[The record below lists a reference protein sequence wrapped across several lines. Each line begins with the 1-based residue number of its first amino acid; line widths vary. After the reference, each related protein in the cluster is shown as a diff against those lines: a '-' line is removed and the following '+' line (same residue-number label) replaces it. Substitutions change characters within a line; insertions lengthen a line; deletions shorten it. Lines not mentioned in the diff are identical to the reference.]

1 MTKSTTQRKIRLATV
16 WLGGCSGCNMSFL
29 DLGELLIDLSERAEL
44 VYGPFTDIKEFPEEV
59 DIAVVE
65 GSLNNT
71 ENLELYR
78 KIRQRTKLVVSFGD
92 CAVTGNVSSLR
103 NVLTPEEAL
112 AHSYGRDVGAPPFGN
127 EASQVLPQLLP
138 KSYPL
143 HHVLPV
149 DAFIPGCPPDPERT
163 WPALLALMEGK
174 QGIEA
179 VPEERT
185 FG

>member
-1 MTKSTTQRKIRLATV
+1 MTNSTEERKIRLATV

-29 DLGELLIDLSERAEL
+29 DLGELLIDLSQRTEL
-44 VYGPFTDIKEFPEEV
+44 VYGPFTDIKAFPKDV
-59 DIAVVE
+59 DITIVE
-65 GSLNNT
+65 GSINNT

-78 KIRQRTKLVVSFGD
+78 EIRQRTKIVVSFGD

-103 NVLTPEEAL
+103 NVLTPEEVL
-112 AHSYGRDVGAPPFGN
+112 VQSYGHVPGDPPYGS
-127 EASQVLPQLLP
+127 EASEVLPRLLP

-163 WPALLALMEGK
+163 WPALLALLEGK
-174 QGIEA
+174 RAEPA
-179 VPEERT
+179 PEERS

>member
-1 MTKSTTQRKIRLATV
+1 MSNGERKIRLATV

-29 DLGELLIDLSERAEL
+29 DLGEHLIELAERTEL
-44 VYGPFTDIKEFPEEV
+44 VYGPFTDAKEFPPDV
-59 DIAVVE
+59 DVTVVE
-65 GSLNNT
+65 GSINNT
-71 ENLELYR
+71 ENLALFE
-78 KIRQRTKLVVSFGD
+78 KIRANTRFVISFGD

-103 NVLTPEEAL
+103 NVLTPEEVL
-112 AHSYGRDVGAPPFGN
+112 MTSYGAGPGPRPYGN
-127 EASQVLPQLLP
+127 EESKVLPQLLP

-163 WPALLALMEGK
+163 WPALVALLEGREKIELAP
-174 QGIEA
+174 QD
-179 VPEERT
+179 RS